1 MSILNRFSK
10 NLTAIKYTKEKS
22 TWNIGGIIKGQNA
35 FYKFDVREMFILPDG
50 KPAQSTNTKN
60 KADKLVLEGEKE
72 WLIIDFK
79 ELKNYVKKNK
89 VTKVYVD
96 DLIASLEWTIILK
109 K

>member
-1 MSILNRFSK
+1 
-10 NLTAIKYTKEKS
+10 
-22 TWNIGGIIKGQNA
+22 
-35 FYKFDVREMFILPDG
+35 
-50 KPAQSTNTKN
+50 
-60 KADKLVLEGEKE
+60 VLEGEKE